1 MCIYLERT
9 MTESLDQILELIK
22 KTGDRLVVIDRATQ
36 NNYVV
41 MSIKDYERLA
51 LEKGKKREDAAE
63 EFVPVDAKKEEI
75 AQSSLPL
82 GAVSIEDISETAK
95 PDWWEEELE
104 KPQTLE
110 EKPVEDHYYLEPVES

>member
-1 MCIYLERT
+1 

-41 MSIKDYERLA
+41 MSIKDYELMA
-51 LEKGKKREDAAE
+51 LGAHKTRVQKKEEE
-63 EFVPVDAKKEEI
+63 EFVPSAAKEDI
-75 AQSSLPL
+75 VQSPLPL
-82 GAVSIEDISETAK
+82 GAVPVEELSESSK
-95 PDWWEEELE
+95 PDWWQEEAE
-104 KPQTLE
+104 KPQALE